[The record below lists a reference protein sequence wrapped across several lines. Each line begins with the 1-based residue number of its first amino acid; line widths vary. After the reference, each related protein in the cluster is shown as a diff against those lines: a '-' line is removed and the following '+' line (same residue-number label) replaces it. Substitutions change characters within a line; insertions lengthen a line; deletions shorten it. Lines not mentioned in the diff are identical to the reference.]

1 MTPNE
6 QYLHISLWSILAAPL
21 LVGCDISQL
30 DDFTKNLLC
39 NNEVIAVDQDMAG
52 IPGSRIFMD
61 KDEQIEIWSRPLSD
75 GSQAVGLFNLSDETK
90 KIAVNEEMLDIKGKF
105 SVRNLWEQKE
115 KGTFSGK
122 YSSDVPSHGVV
133 FIKVTKLD

>member
-1 MTPNE
+1 MLIVGKLGWGKELRNTRLTPNE

-52 IPGSRIFMD
+52 IPG
-61 KDEQIEIWSRPLSD
+61 
-75 GSQAVGLFNLSDETK
+75 
-90 KIAVNEEMLDIKGKF
+90 
-105 SVRNLWEQKE
+105 
-115 KGTFSGK
+115 
-122 YSSDVPSHGVV
+122 
-133 FIKVTKLD
+133 